1 MVAKLSE
8 QAEAARQRGKR
19 IGEATALGVLFLQ
32 PKSTA
37 VDGGIIK
44 MAPIFR
50 WEIKVDGNV
59 MVIL

>member
-19 IGEATALGVLFLQ
+19 IGEATAFGVLFLLQ
-32 PKSTA
+32 PTA

-50 WEIKVDGNV
+50 WEIKVDGNQS
-59 MVIL
+59 